1 MAARKLYQ
9 AVLASKIDMVG
20 RLILGMQDFLP
31 VMNDLNG
38 LQMTDLTLN
47 RIRVAGMWMA
57 QALKAETLP
66 CLHQDP
72 TFLITLI
79 ELL

>member
-1 MAARKLYQ
+1 MT
-9 AVLASKIDMVG
+9 G
-20 RLILGMQDFLP
+20 RLILGMEDRLLVTTEQNGPKVIDLILSHIRATGMPMWQD
-31 VMNDLNG
+31 N
-38 LQMTDLTLN
+38 
-47 RIRVAGMWMA
+47 
-57 QALKAETLP
+57 KAETLP